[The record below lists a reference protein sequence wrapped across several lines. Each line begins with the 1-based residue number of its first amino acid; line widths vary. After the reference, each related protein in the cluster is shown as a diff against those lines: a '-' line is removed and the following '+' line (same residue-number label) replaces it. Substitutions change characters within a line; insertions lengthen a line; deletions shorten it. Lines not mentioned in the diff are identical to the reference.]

1 MYRSACF
8 SCPSVKVT
16 RHDSFFTPTLPRS
29 LLSWTYTE
37 DQTTN
42 AQLSVTCGRNQG
54 LGSQRKLTRE
64 GAGEPGTPVGAQPTS
79 HQRPQHRLEPG
90 APGRPPPAPSGPRS
104 LAQVWIPSSV
114 SPRPQQARCLAP
126 TPEHMDASPDD
137 RPRNAAVT
145 GPLGLQPLAD
155 PGTTHTAS
163 NKAQHR

>member
-16 RHDSFFTPTLPRS
+16 RRDSFFTPTLPRA
-29 LLSWTYTE
+29 LSSAGPTRRTKPP
-37 DQTTN
+37 T
-42 AQLSVTCGRNQG
+42 LSSASPAAGTR
-54 LGSQRKLTRE
+54 GSQRKLTRE

-114 SPRPQQARCLAP
+114 SPPPASPCLAP